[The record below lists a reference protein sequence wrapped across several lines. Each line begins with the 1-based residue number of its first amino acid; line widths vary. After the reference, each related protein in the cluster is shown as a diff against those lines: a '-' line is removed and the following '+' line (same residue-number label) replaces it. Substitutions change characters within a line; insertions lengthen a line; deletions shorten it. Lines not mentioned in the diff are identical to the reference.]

1 MALLTYWVGMGVV
14 NGNES
19 REVSRGKFV
28 YDLLDYCENIGCSE
42 CEEMPLESLIM
53 KNEMTRYILKI
64 SL

>member
-1 MALLTYWVGMGVV
+1 MGVAMGVV

-28 YDLLDYCENIGCSE
+28 YDLLDYCENIGCYSE

-53 KNEMTRYILKI
+53 KNEMTRYI
-64 SL
+64 